1 MGNKVNKKF
10 VESMVKA
17 THFSEKVRRRR
28 FHQYIYIIMMLIIII
43 VIVVII
49 IVIIMKMVTIKEI
62 ERLLEL
68 HHKKGTRDRMDRNE
82 MAMRV

>member
-1 MGNKVNKKF
+1 
-10 VESMVKA
+10 
-17 THFSEKVRRRR
+17 
-28 FHQYIYIIMMLIIII
+28 MMLIIII

-82 MAMRV
+82 MATIELRDVKSYSRAKIFSFWRGKF